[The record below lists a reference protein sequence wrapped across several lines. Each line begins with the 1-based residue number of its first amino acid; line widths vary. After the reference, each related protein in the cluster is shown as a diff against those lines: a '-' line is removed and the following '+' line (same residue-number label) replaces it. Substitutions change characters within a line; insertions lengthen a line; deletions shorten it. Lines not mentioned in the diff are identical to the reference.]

1 MNNGS
6 NGKSANGKQPP
17 SQKARA
23 AKSTADGFLNRMKFQ
38 RDYRATLPPIIARFT
53 GYRDPNAS
61 PPFEPLPFPP
71 FSWLKRIPLQV
82 EIWIFAWI
90 GGFIGILLIE
100 AIMSAN
106 TAFQDVYHSPLIIT
120 SFAASAVLLFATN
133 ETPLAQPRNFIGG
146 HFVSALV
153 GVCITRLWVLNPRYH
168 GYLSNTR
175 FHGNTFINGGLST
188 ATSIVAMLITGTVHP
203 P

>member
-1 MNNGS
+1 MSS
-6 NGKSANGKQPP
+6 NRSSPDGKRPLGH
-17 SQKARA
+17 KARN
-23 AKSTADGFLNRMKFQ
+23 AKSNTDTILNRVKFP
-38 RDYRATLPPIIARFT
+38 RDYRASLPPILARFT

-71 FSWLKRIPLQV
+71 FSWLKKIPLQV
-82 EIWIFAWI
+82 EVWLFAWI
-90 GGFIGILLIE
+90 GGFVGILLIE
-100 AIMSAN
+100 VIMSTH

-146 HFVSALV
+146 HFISALV

-188 ATSIVAMLITGTVHP
+188 ATSVLAMLVTGTVHP